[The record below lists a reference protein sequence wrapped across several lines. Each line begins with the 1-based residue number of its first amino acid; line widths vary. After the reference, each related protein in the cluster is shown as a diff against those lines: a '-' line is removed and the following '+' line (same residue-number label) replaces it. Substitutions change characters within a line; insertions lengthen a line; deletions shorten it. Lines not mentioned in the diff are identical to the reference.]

1 MIDRRVELEADLEA
15 LYIERGELEAQ
26 RDIIAKERGY
36 DKMSQEE
43 YQAAYDKLDYYDDYE
58 NVDYELY
65 IVNRAIDEIEDA
77 IARERE
83 IYNNNIEED
92 DNMNRNELLVRRF
105 FDILENGGNWT
116 EMYLIRDLLMEE
128 YINGAISQVEI
139 VQIDDIMQESL
150 ERELEENEPIIEMY
164 YLDDIVNNIYKA
176 IERGDLD
183 GAFALTN
190 AYGENAQSNPYIYY
204 CVVRELERVTGENYI
219 ELCI

>member
-139 VQIDDIMQESL
+139 IQIDDIIQESL

>member
-1 MIDRRVELEADLEA
+1 MKRIVELEADLEA
-15 LYIERGELEAQ
+15 LYVERAELEAQ
-26 RDIIAKERGY
+26 RDILAKERGY

-190 AYGENAQSNPYIYY
+190 AYGENVQSNPYIYY

-219 ELCI
+219 ELCL

>member
-1 MIDRRVELEADLEA
+1 MINRRVELEADLEA
-15 LYIERGELEAQ
+15 LYVERAELEAQ
-26 RDIIAKERGY
+26 RDNE
-36 DKMSQEE
+36 S
-43 YQAAYDKLDYYDDYE
+43 
-58 NVDYELY
+58 VDYELY

-77 IARERE
+77 IARERGG
-83 IYNNNIEED
+83 YNNIEED